1 MPSPKARQTRINKG
15 NHLADEPL
23 AAIRHPVISKAMGE
37 KELLE
42 LSRRGDVSGNRMKLA
57 RWVDSPGV
65 QTWIVAVIL
74 LNAAILGLETS
85 PAIMAKWGGL
95 LVALDK
101 ACLTVF
107 IVEIALKQFAYRGL
121 FWRSGWNVFDV
132 AVVAIALVPGAGAWA
147 VLRSLRV
154 LRVLR
159 LLTVIPAL
167 RKVVAAFLHSIP
179 GLAGVVAVMAI
190 FFYTSGVLA
199 TKLFG
204 ATYPDWFGTLGRSLY
219 TLFQVMTLESW
230 SMGIVRPVMESH
242 PWAWAFF
249 VPFIIIATF
258 TILNL
263 FIGIIVST
271 MQELS
276 MLPEHSPEPHE
287 LSPLL
292 ERMEADLKVLR
303 ATVDRLR
310 GPGNGGDPAP

>member
-1 MPSPKARQTRINKG
+1 
-15 NHLADEPL
+15 
-23 AAIRHPVISKAMGE
+23 MGE

-42 LSRRGDVSGNRMKLA
+42 LSRRKDVSGTRLKLA
-57 RWVDSPGV
+57 RWVESPPV
-65 QTWIVAVIL
+65 QSFIVGVIL

-85 PAIMAKWGGL
+85 PAMMAKWGSL

-101 ACLTVF
+101 ACLGIF
-107 IVEIALKQFAYRGL
+107 IVEIGIKLYAYRGM
-121 FWRSGWNVFDV
+121 FWKSGWNLFDV
-132 AVVAIALVPGAGAWA
+132 AVVAIAVAPGAGAWA

-159 LLTVIPAL
+159 LLTVIPSL

-190 FFYTSGVLA
+190 FFYTAGVLA

-204 ATYPDWFGTLGRSLY
+204 PTYPDWFGTLGRSLY

-276 MLPEHSPEPHE
+276 VLPDHAAEEHE
-287 LSPLL
+287 LGELL
-292 ERMEADLKVLR
+292 KRMESDLKVLR
-303 ATVDRLR
+303 NTVDRLR
-310 GPGNGGDPAP
+310 GPGNGNGKQ